1 MNQIAAKQGLFK
13 KGPRSSR
20 RIGWRRYAPLFIMVL
35 PGVLYLL
42 FNNYMPMLGLIIA
55 FKDINYT
62 KGILGSDWIGFKN
75 FEFLFRTSDAYTITR
90 NTILYNGAFIAINTV
105 VAIGVAIMLNG
116 LKNRIASRFYQSVIL
131 LPFLISTV
139 VVGYLVFALLSMD
152 SGLMNRTILPALGLD
167 PVMWYNDPKY
177 WPYILTIVHTWKE
190 AGYLCVIYLAAILGI
205 DKEYYEAAKIDGANG
220 RQQIMHITLPS
231 IMPVI
236 IIMTLLAI
244 GKIFYA
250 DFGLFYQVPL
260 NSGILSPTTDV
271 IDTYVY
277 RALLNLGD
285 IGMASAA
292 GFYQSVVGFALV
304 IVSNLIVRRFNP
316 DNALY

>member
-1 MNQIAAKQGLFK
+1 MSQLAAGRKLVKEGR
-13 KGPRSSR
+13 GSSR
-20 RIGWRRYAPLFIMVL
+20 FTRWKRYAPLFMMVL
-35 PGVLYLL
+35 PGALYLL
-42 FNNYMPMLGLIIA
+42 FNNYVPMLGLIIA

-62 KGILGSDWIGFKN
+62 KGILASDWIGFKN

-90 NTILYNGAFIAINTV
+90 NTILYNGAFIVINTA

-167 PVMWYNDPKY
+167 PVMWYNNPKY

-231 IMPVI
+231 ILPVI

-292 GFYQSVVGFALV
+292 GFYQSVVGFILV
-304 IVSNLIVRRFNP
+304 IVSNLIVRKLNP